1 MFAIPIINSN
11 RVIYHFAS
19 KYVYEASKLYI
30 TTGFINQRERERE
43 LQRYMAGTKIP
54 QSAVVSHSLLTRI

>member
-30 TTGFINQRERERE
+30 TTGFINQRERESCNATWRAPKFPN
-43 LQRYMAGTKIP
+43 LQLY
-54 QSAVVSHSLLTRI
+54 RIVC